1 MKRLWVIITLIIFMG
16 ISLYLRIVPPFDHVF
31 AGEWIK
37 FISYDAYYHMEQV
50 DKLAPGFWNSI
61 KNFNNS
67 TYAEM
72 TFFHWLLSAVIW
84 VVSWGS
90 PTQQSIDTIA
100 VYFPV
105 VLGALTIIPVYFIG
119 KVMFG
124 RMIGIIAAGLI
135 AILPGEWLGRSSLGF
150 TDHHVLEVLLSTMAI
165 MFLVMA
171 IKGKNKGYRIIFG
184 GKNGTALR

>member
-1 MKRLWVIITLIIFMG
+1 MKRLWIIGTIILFMG
-16 ISLYLRIVPPFDHVF
+16 LSLYLRIAPPSDHVF
-31 AGEWIK
+31 TGEWIK
-37 FISYDAYYHMEQV
+37 FTSYDAYYHMEQI
-50 DKLAPGFWNSI
+50 DKLAPDFWYNI
-61 KNFNNS
+61 THLGNPQF
-67 TYAEM
+67 AEM

-84 VVSWGS
+84 IVSWGS

-119 KVMFG
+119 KMMFN
-124 RMIGIIAAGLI
+124 RLVGITAAGLI

-150 TDHHVLEVLLSTMAI
+150 TDHHVLEVLLSTTAI

-171 IKGKNKGYRIIFG
+171 IKGKSDESV
-184 GKNGTALR
+184 A